1 MLVNAVFFAIA
12 CQKLHKMCFHPF
24 SSFNIFQTIP
34 HIGTV
39 FFIALTL
46 SFPQAFTDAAT
57 KCRVKFGKFEG
68 ASLNT
73 FLVIA
78 I

>member
-1 MLVNAVFFAIA
+1 MY
-12 CQKLHKMCFHPF
+12 
-24 SSFNIFQTIP
+24 NIKSP
-34 HIGTV
+34 
-39 FFIALTL
+39 ALTL
-46 SFPQAFTDAAT
+46 SFPQAFKDAAT
-57 KCRVKFGKFEG
+57 KRKVKFSRKFKHPEYYDIPKPHPWKSIIHNQEMVSDVKPRKFEG